1 MDGAMSIKIHGKEYT
16 TVAERISQ
24 FRQAHPDYSLESEI
38 LSNADLVVVKAVIKT
53 DADRVVA
60 TGHAE
65 EVRGSTNINKTSAL
79 ENCETSAWGR
89 ALAALNFGGDQVA
102 SANEVSDA
110 IIKQNVMEA
119 TERLINHNNAVRDNM
134 ESIIAVKQALLE
146 GSWDYAVECMRELSD
161 DTRMALGVASTK
173 GGIFTLEETKLF
185 QSQEYKEATNKYF
198 EGKQK

>member
-1 MDGAMSIKIHGKEYT
+1 MPVKIHNKEYT

-24 FRQAHPDYSLESEI
+24 FRELHKDYSLTSEI
-38 LSNADLVVVKAVIKT
+38 LSNADLVVVKAVI
-53 DADRVVA
+53 ADEAGRVLA

-110 IIKQNVMEA
+110 IIKQQVMEA
-119 TERLINHNNAVRDNM
+119 TERYIRLGKAVQDNI
-134 ESIIAVKQALLE
+134 ESIHAIKQYMASGELESAVEAFTEMTDDDKQALNI
-146 GSWDYAVECMRELSD
+146 AP
-161 DTRMALGVASTK
+161 TK
-173 GGIFTLEETKLF
+173 GGVWTVE
-185 QSQEYKEATNKYF
+185 EYKTFKSNEWNAARKAYF
-198 EGKQK
+198 GGEQ

>member
-1 MDGAMSIKIHGKEYT
+1 MPIKIHNKEYT

-24 FRQAHPDYSLESEI
+24 FRHANPDYSLESEI

-53 DADRVVA
+53 DDGRVIA

-119 TERLINHNNAVRDNM
+119 TDRLINHNNAVRDNLG
-134 ESIIAVKQALLE
+134 SIMAVKHALVE
-146 GSWDYAVECMRELSD
+146 SNWDYAVECMRELSD

-185 QSQEYKEATNKYF
+185 QSQEYKEATNRYF
-198 EGKQK
+198 ED